1 MTQKVFHNW
10 ALYISLPSFPHDTN
24 IPLSLA
30 SESDMESEGD
40 NIESKLED
48 IQFIILVTVSL
59 SELYLEEEI
68 VWLPQSI

>member
-1 MTQKVFHNW
+1 M
-10 ALYISLPSFPHDTN
+10 
-24 IPLSLA
+24 A

-59 SELYLEEEI
+59 SELYLKEEI